1 MARKRTPTEPPPEP
15 KPVHQDTE
23 TATLSPPDP
32 APDPVTALQPAEP
45 APGFAERVGR
55 TTRPNTTAPDPFG
68 IASDLLA
75 GVRLFESRRDR
86 VMVIG
91 FDAKPSAEVIG
102 RMKDAGYRWNP
113 GDQVWVQPVRPET
126 ARATRVEAERLFRE
140 VSGMVRA
147 EKGIESFPDIPY

>member
-1 MARKRTPTEPPPEP
+1 MARKRTPTETPPEP
-15 KPVHQDTE
+15 KPGPQDTE
-23 TATLSPPDP
+23 TVATLSPPDP
-32 APDPVTALQPAEP
+32 ATVPPPAEP
-45 APGFAERVGR
+45 SPGFAERVGR
-55 TTRPNTTAPDPFG
+55 SPRPNTTAPDPFG

-86 VMVIG
+86 VMAIG

-126 ARATRVEAERLFRE
+126 ARATRIEAERLFQE
-140 VSGMVRA
+140 VSAMVRA
-147 EKGIESFPDIPY
+147 EKGVESSPEIPF